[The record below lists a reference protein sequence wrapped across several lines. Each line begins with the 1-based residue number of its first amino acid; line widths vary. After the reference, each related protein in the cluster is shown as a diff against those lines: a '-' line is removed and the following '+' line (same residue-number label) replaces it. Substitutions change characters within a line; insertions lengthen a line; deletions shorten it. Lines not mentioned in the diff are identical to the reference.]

1 MIVAASRALE
11 YKAIPMFPNR
21 TINRTEV
28 LTRSTFVAASL
39 LALTIAGCANISGI
53 ETTAVL
59 RTPTS
64 AGTSAVQTDFPSDRW
79 WLKFNDPALTSLIDA
94 ALQGNPTLAIAK
106 TRAEKMAL
114 GVDLAKANALPL
126 VVGGVDLTRQRYT
139 ANGMIPPPL
148 AGADATTATIQA
160 TASWDI
166 DFFGRNERAV
176 RAALG
181 TARASELD
189 LQAARVLLANS
200 VARQYVQLARLL
212 EQMRLANATLRQRE
226 QVVSLIRQ
234 RVDAGLDT
242 NVELQQGEGAIP
254 ETRGQIEALNEQIAL
269 TRNAL
274 VALTAR
280 PADVINAMQPPL
292 TSLQLQSLPA
302 AVPSELVARRAD
314 LAAARWRVEAALNE
328 IDVAKT
334 QFYPSI
340 NLIGFAGLSSI
351 GLDKLFQGH
360 SLQYGIGP
368 TVRLPIFEAGK
379 LRINLKSK
387 TGDFDAAVD
396 TYNATLIEAIHEV
409 GDQLVSIHSIDRQMT
424 EQRSALAAADNAYE
438 LSLQRY
444 RAGLGTYLNVLAA
457 ETAVI
462 AQRRAGADLRA
473 RAIDAQVLLVR
484 ALGGGFSA
492 TDEPLVS
499 TAPTSQNK

>member
-1 MIVAASRALE
+1 
-11 YKAIPMFPNR
+11 MFPNL
-21 TINRTEV
+21 TINRAE
-28 LTRSTFVAASL
+28 LSTRRTLVAASL
-39 LALTIAGCANISGI
+39 LALTVAGCANFSGI
-53 ETTAVL
+53 ETTSVL
-59 RTPTS
+59 RSPS
-64 AGTSAVQTDFPSDRW
+64 ATGAASVQTEFPSDQW

-94 ALQGNPTLAIAK
+94 ALTGSPTLAIAK
-106 TRAEKMAL
+106 TRADKAAL
-114 GVDLAKANALPL
+114 GVALVRATAMPQ
-126 VVGGVDLTRQRYT
+126 VGGGVDLTRQRYT

-160 TASWDI
+160 TASWEI
-166 DFFGRNERAV
+166 DFFGRNQRTV
-176 RAALG
+176 QAALG
-181 TARASELD
+181 TARAAEID

-212 EQMRLANATLRQRE
+212 EQQRLARTTLQQRE

-242 NVELQQGEGAIP
+242 NVDLRQGEGAIP
-254 ETRGQIEALNEQIAL
+254 ETRGQIEALNEQISL

-274 VALTAR
+274 TALTAR
-280 PADVINAMQPPL
+280 PAEAINAMQPQL
-292 TSLQLQSLPA
+292 TALQLQSLPA

-314 LAAARWRVEAALNE
+314 LAAARWRVEAALSE
-328 IDVAKT
+328 IAVAKT

-340 NLIGFAGLSSI
+340 NLVGFAGLSSI
-351 GLDKLFQGH
+351 GLDRLFQGH

-368 TVRLPIFEAGK
+368 TLRLPIFDADK

-387 TGDFDAAVD
+387 TVDFDAAVE

-409 GDQLVSIHSIDRQMT
+409 GDQLVSMHSIERQMT
-424 EQRSALAAADNAYE
+424 EQQGALASADSAYE

-444 RAGLGTYLNVLAA
+444 RAGLGTYLNVLSA

-473 RAIDAQVLLVR
+473 RAIDSQVLLIR
-484 ALGGGFSA
+484 ALGGGFSEVN
-492 TDEPLVS
+492 EPIAS
-499 TAPTSQNK
+499 AAPTSPNQ